1 MTDIMRQQTRDLTG
15 PEIEAVHAVKGA
27 GNAYVEVLK
36 QFIHPGRELSLA
48 ITNAEQSVMWAVKG
62 ITG

>member
-1 MTDIMRQQTRDLTG
+1 MTDVMRLEPRKLTA
-15 PEIEAVHAVKGA
+15 EDIAALNAVKTA
-27 GNAYVEVLK
+27 GNDFVALLK
-36 QFIHPGRELSLA
+36 RYTHPGRELSLA